1 MEQILELDD
10 KEVKSTRGKHS
21 RRKKVLIEQA
31 IENCNE
37 EDRCNRYKIC
47 EQLAYLIHDSYDGKN
62 KNIKYHSER
71 MGLDTT
77 LKMLKEIDDY
87 FYRDFKVN

>member
-1 MEQILELDD
+1 LEMIDN
-10 KEVKSTRGKHS
+10 KEKPVQRGKHS

-31 IENCNE
+31 IKNCKP
-37 EDRCNRYKIC
+37 EDRYNRYKIC
-47 EQLAYLIHDSYDGKN
+47 EQLSYLIEDSYDGKE
-62 KNIKYHSER
+62 KNIQYHSER